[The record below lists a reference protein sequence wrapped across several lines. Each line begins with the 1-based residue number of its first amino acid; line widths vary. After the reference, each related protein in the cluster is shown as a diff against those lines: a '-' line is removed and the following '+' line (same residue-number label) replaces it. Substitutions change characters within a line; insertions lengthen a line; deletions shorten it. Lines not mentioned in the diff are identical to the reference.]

1 MPAPRPLPLL
11 WLRVV
16 IDYLASRRRG
26 ELADGA
32 LHPIA
37 LTILPHRGHL
47 VVIGRLWL
55 QIHQANPENRLWMG
69 PVEPDM
75 TSCCLAQILG
85 IRPVMHDAIMLVVAA
100 RIGGGPPYN
109 RHPGIGRFELRRFGD
124 LDVLSPLL
132 PRKDL
137 SDGQA
142 GEEQAAG
149 RGSDCQFHEQ
159 SVH

>member
-1 MPAPRPLPLL
+1 MAPCRLPLL

-16 IDYLASRRRG
+16 IDYLAERRCS

-37 LTILPHRGHL
+37 LPILPHRGHL

-85 IRPVMHDAIMLVVAA
+85 ICPVVHDAVMLVVAA

-109 RHPGIGRFELRRFGD
+109 RHPGVTRFELRRFGD

-132 PRKDL
+132 RGKDL
-137 SDGQA
+137 SDGWA

-149 RGSDCQFHEQ
+149 CGGDRQFHEQ